1 MICSIISIGTELS
14 LGLIVNDNSR
24 YIAEKVTDMGIEC
37 RYMLTTGDSIGEIVN
52 VIRYGL
58 KYSDVIIVNGGLGPT
73 DDDITRKAVARAL
86 KLRLVRDK
94 SLDGASFKFLREK
107 RNKSITE
114 RLLRQSYIPKGAYPI
129 KPVLGSASG
138 FRITLSSGKILFCI
152 PGVPKEMRSM
162 FEEDVMPF
170 LKEKMEEISLKG
182 SGLKIRRSVLLATD
196 ISETETEEKIK
207 DVASDAR
214 KNDVRM
220 GITVNPGL
228 VKIILLAKA
237 KDIKE
242 ADRNLRKIEEN
253 ISKKLGSCFYGKDN
267 SLISDNLKEAIKRTG
282 SNLTLS
288 TAESI
293 TGGLASS
300 TVTDTPGSSEFFLG
314 GVVSYS
320 EFSKTRLLGVDKEI
334 LNRYGAV
341 SREVCLEMAKKAKEI
356 FKSDY
361 SLSVTGFA
369 GPEKENEKAGLVYC
383 CILGP
388 DHYEKVYEK
397 IFHGSRCEV
406 KFRVVQFILNELRV
420 TINEKYLKKR
430 TDGDR

>member
-24 YIAEKVTDMGIEC
+24 YIAEKVTDTGMEC
-37 RYMLTTGDSIGEIVN
+37 RYMFTTGDSAGEIVN

-58 KYSDVIIVNGGLGPT
+58 KYSDVIVVNGGLGPT

-86 KLRLVRDK
+86 KLKLVRDK
-94 SLDGASFKFLREK
+94 SLDEASFKFLKEK
-107 RNKSITE
+107 RNKKITE
-114 RLLRQSYIPKGAYPI
+114 RLLRQSYIPEGAYPI
-129 KPVLGSASG
+129 KPRIGSASG
-138 FRITLSSGKILFCI
+138 FRISTGSGKILFCI

-162 FEEDVMPF
+162 LEEDVMPF
-170 LKEKMEEISLKG
+170 LKEKMEEMSLKG

-207 DVASDAR
+207 NIAADAG
-214 KNDVRM
+214 KNNVRM
-220 GITVNPGL
+220 GITINPGL

-242 ADRNLRKIEEN
+242 ADRNLRKIEEK
-253 ISKKLGSCFYGKDN
+253 ISEKLGSCFYGRDN
-267 SLISDNLKEAIKRTG
+267 SLISDNLKEAIKKTG

-288 TAESI
+288 TAESM
-293 TGGLASS
+293 TGGLVSS
-300 TVTDTPGSSEFFLG
+300 IITDTPGSSEFFLG

-320 EFSKTRLLGVDKEI
+320 DFSKIRLLSVGKNI

-341 SREVCLEMAKKAKEI
+341 SREVCLEMAKQVKEI

-388 DHYEKVYEK
+388 DHYEKTYEK
-397 IFHGSRCEV
+397 VFHGGRGEV
-406 KFRVVQFILNELRV
+406 KFRAVQFIVNELRV

-430 TDGDR
+430 PDGSR